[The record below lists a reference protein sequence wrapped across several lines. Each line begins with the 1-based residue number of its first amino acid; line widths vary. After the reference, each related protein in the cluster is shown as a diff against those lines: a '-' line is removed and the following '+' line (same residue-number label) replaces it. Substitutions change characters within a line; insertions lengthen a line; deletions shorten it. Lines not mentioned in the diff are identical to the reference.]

1 MRILV
6 ATDAWKPQVNGV
18 VRSLESVARAV
29 REFGAEIEFLTPQA
43 FASVPLPTYGEI
55 RLALASPALDHGKR
69 RHSFCHSITWS
80 NSARYSLF
88 CVKR

>member
-18 VRSLESVARAV
+18 VHSLEAVARAL
-29 REFGAEIEFLTPQA
+29 REFGAEIEFLTPQG

-55 RLALASPALDHGKR
+55 RLALAGRRAVSKR
-69 RHSFCHSITWS
+69 LEGAAI
-80 NSARYSLF
+80 RYEAWP
-88 CVKR
+88 